1 LDCYGPLVSRRQ
13 DTYFSNT
20 TSSFGGF
27 AGSQTD
33 FFSTLDIPARSQ
45 EEAVMV
51 GADKWDKLSV
61 FLGILLFFFLSY
73 PLLEIFNCDFLVA
86 GIPLMPLYLFG
97 IWLVAIATLY
107 LLGRWMGSR

>member
-1 LDCYGPLVSRRQ
+1 MAPLFQGSKILTFLTQ
-13 DTYFSNT
+13 P
-20 TSSFGGF
+20 SSFGGL
-27 AGSQTD
+27 ARSRTD
-33 FFSTLDIPARSQ
+33 IFSTLDIQAMGQ

-61 FLGILLFFFLSY
+61 FFGILLFFFLSY
-73 PLLEIFNCDFLVA
+73 PFLEISNRDFLVA